1 MRLQFSFNKS
11 QVLMEIFADSNYGE
25 LARIALRKIGLKL
38 TDKNITTMRKKIEQT
53 IGSFVDQLQRSI

>member
-1 MRLQFSFNKS
+1 
-11 QVLMEIFADSNYGE
+11 MEIFADSNYGE